1 MQSRKILF
9 VLNNSSSQKS
19 IMSEAETLGALKAD
33 MRRAGI
39 DYENMT
45 FFEGRTRTELK
56 DDASV
61 LPTNVPL
68 PSKGTTPAGTTN
80 DLVFMLTTANKK
92 IRSGAS
98 DRPELYAK
106 IKELNLQDECKKRF
120 GKNFTQCGSDDLRA
134 VIAGATEK
142 PASQVA
148 TKKESKVKE
157 PKVEV
162 PVTEAPVAGNTT
174 VAITNAGKNKMDV
187 IKIIR
192 DTIHVGLKESKDI
205 VDGVPSKINGLTDE
219 VAAKVVS
226 ELVGAGAT
234 ASIETETPITGHV
247 GPCVDVKA
255 RNILRRLLEN
265 LVTEESLDE
274 TCEYST
280 MLEELDEDA
289 EIEEVESP
297 KAIKEE
303 PKKDEDTL
311 SSSELN
317 EMFGGWAK

>member
-1 MQSRKILF
+1 MESRKILF

-33 MRRAGI
+33 MRIAGI

-120 GKNFTQCGSDDLRA
+120 GKNFTQCGSDDLRTL
-134 VIAGATEK
+134 IAGATEK

-148 TKKESKVKE
+148 TKEEPKAEE
-157 PKVEV
+157 PKVKA
-162 PVTEAPVAGNTT
+162 APITGNTT
-174 VAITNAGKNKMDV
+174 VAITNAGKNKLDV
-187 IKIIR
+187 IKITR

-219 VAAKVVS
+219 VAAKFVS